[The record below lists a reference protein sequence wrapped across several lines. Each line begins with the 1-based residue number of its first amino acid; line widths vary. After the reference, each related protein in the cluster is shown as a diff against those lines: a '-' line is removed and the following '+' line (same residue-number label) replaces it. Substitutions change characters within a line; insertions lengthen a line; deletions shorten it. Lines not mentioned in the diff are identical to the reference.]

1 MMSMTHAIIGI
12 SVASFALGTVDP
24 LVLGVAAIGSQLPDI
39 DTSKS
44 IVGRLLFPISWIL
57 ERYFPHRTITHS
69 FFMTGI
75 VAGLSLPLRFH
86 NVEMWKALLIGF
98 FFGWFADVFTKSG
111 VAAFY
116 PATSARLVVPANPNL
131 RLRTGS
137 KAEYIIILLFLCLG
151 VVSFN
156 LHSAGG
162 ILRVF
167 NAAFGQP
174 SGAAELFR
182 EEGHARQILAHI
194 EGQTNAGSVSGE
206 FEVVDVLQGDTL
218 LVCDSSG
225 AVYSAGDRKFCSS
238 CEIAIHNVKARTG
251 KQISVAVSEIRFHE
265 QDVFAALR
273 KLNVPP
279 NSRVLINGNLT
290 FADSANLN
298 VPQSLQ
304 KFNPVRLEGE
314 EVKTAKLHAASV
326 DDLRVFAGFEASG
339 QLLVRVVSIE

>member
-1 MMSMTHAIIGI
+1 MMSTTHAVIGASI
-12 SVASFALGTVDP
+12 TSFALGTVDP
-24 LVLGVAAIGSQLPDI
+24 ALLGVAAAATQLPDV

-44 IVGRLLFPISWIL
+44 IVGRILFPISWVM

-75 VAGLSLPLRFH
+75 IALVSLPLRFH
-86 NVEMWKALLIGF
+86 NAQMWKALLIGY

-116 PATSARLVVPANPNL
+116 PATMARLVVPANPNL

-137 KAEYIIILLFLCLG
+137 KVEYIIILLFLGLG

-156 LHSAGG
+156 LHSQGG

-174 SGAAELFR
+174 SGAADLFR
-182 EEGHARQILAHI
+182 KEGNAKQILAQI
-194 EGQTNAGSVSGE
+194 EGQTNAGNVSGE
-206 FEVVDVLQGDTL
+206 FEVVDVLAGDTL
-218 LVCDSSG
+218 LVRDSSG
-225 AVYSAGDRKFCSS
+225 VIYTAGDKKVCTA
-238 CEIAIHNVKARTG
+238 CEIAIRKVKAKTG
-251 KQISVAVSEIRFHE
+251 KPISVSVKEIRLDE

-273 KLNVPP
+273 KIGLPQ
-279 NSRVLINGNLT
+279 NSQALITGTLT
-290 FADSANLN
+290 FADAAGLN

-304 KFNPVRLEGE
+304 KFNPVKLEGE
-314 EVKTAKLHAASV
+314 EIKIAKIYAASL
-326 DDLRVFAGFEASG
+326 DDLRAFAGRDASG
-339 QLLVRVVSIE
+339 QLLIRVITTE

>member
-12 SVASFALGTVDP
+12 TVTSFVLETVDP
-24 LVLGVAAIGSQLPDI
+24 SVLGAAAVGSQLPDV

-44 IVGRLLFPISWIL
+44 IVGRVLFPISWIL

-75 VAGLSLPLRFH
+75 VALASLPLRFH
-86 NVEMWKALLIGF
+86 SAEMWKALLIGF

-137 KAEYIIILLFLCLG
+137 KAEYIIILLFLGLG

-182 EEGHARQILAHI
+182 EEGHAKQIFASI

-206 FEVVDVLQGDTL
+206 LEVVDVLQGDTL
-218 LVCDSSG
+218 LVRDSSG
-225 AVYSAGDRKFCSS
+225 VIYSAGDRKVCSS

-251 KQISVAVSEIRFHE
+251 KDISVTVSEIRLDEH
-265 QDVFAALR
+265 DVFAALR
-273 KLNVPP
+273 KLNFPP
-279 NSRVLINGNLT
+279 NSRVLISGNLA
-290 FADSANLN
+290 FADAGFLN

-304 KFNPVRLEGE
+304 KFNPIRLEGE

-326 DDLRVFAGFEASG
+326 EDLRVFAGLEASG
-339 QLLVRVVSIE
+339 QLLVRVVSTE